1 MDFIKTRSLSTIAH
15 SVFQEHTSVRTSWAR
30 LPVLAEWF
38 QMAPI
43 QDNLLVIALVNV
55 FMDTTDWIDLDRAT
69 DARHWVPIARTKS
82 KQ

>member
-1 MDFIKTRSLSTIAH
+1 
-15 SVFQEHTSVRTSWAR
+15 
-30 LPVLAEWF
+30 
-38 QMAPI
+38 MAPI

-69 DARHWVPIARTKS
+69 DVRHWVPIVRTKS